1 MKQMKRKWMNTIMNN
16 NINNTYY
23 FDLNYTYLK
32 RLNLLPVESVWNA
45 KYLDFDNFI
54 VLLIRLYIFFTPF
67 VIISVVL
74 FQL

>member
-23 FDLNYTYLK
+23 IDLNYTYLK

>member
-32 RLNLLPVESVWNA
+32 RLNLLPVKSVWNA